1 MSTFEEIVSAI
12 RKLPLAE
19 RLRLAERVIH
29 EAAGEVPAGAA
40 QEAAEDEQALLI
52 EVNGLLVVSADRTYP
67 ASSFDHRAI
76 REERLS
82 KLSGHGYPFAG
93 MLLS

>member
-12 RKLPLAE
+12 RKLPLAD

-29 EAAGEVPAGAA
+29 EAAGEVPA
-40 QEAAEDEQALLI
+40 EAAPEPAGEKEARLI
-52 EVNGLLVVSADRTYP
+52 EVDGLLVVSADRTYP
-67 ASSFDHRAI
+67 ASTFDHRQI

-82 KLSGHGYPFAG
+82 KLSGEQ
-93 MLLS
+93 